1 MSKLAAIV
9 CVDDDPAIRDSLE
22 IELKKT
28 VGDDY
33 LIEIAED
40 GKEALEVC
48 QELLENEH
56 EIALV
61 ISDCIMPGLKGDELL
76 KRIHALSP
84 KTLKIMLTGQ
94 AELEQVSNAI
104 KYARLYRYIA
114 KPWQSEDIRLT
125 ITEALNSYLQKK
137 KLAAFTLELQQK
149 NEALLKLHQEKNEF
163 LGIVA
168 HDLKTPLSAIQMAA
182 DWIEGGYDKL
192 SKEEVVEMASM
203 IATGTRKMF
212 VLIKNLLD
220 VNVIES
226 GKLNLS
232 LRIID
237 LLPILQSLV
246 NGYTKFAKAKN
257 INVQFQWL
265 EKQYPALVDENI
277 VSQVLDN
284 LISNAIKYSP
294 HNKNIYVR
302 ISKNET
308 DTRCEIQDE
317 GPGLSEKDQQQLFG
331 KFARLTP
338 KPTGEEYSTGLG
350 LFIVKKWV
358 NAMNGKVWCESQ
370 LGKGSTFTVTFPV
383 GV

>member
-1 MSKLAAIV
+1 MSKQVIV
-9 CVDDDPAIRDSLE
+9 CVDDEPTILDSLE

-28 VGDDY
+28 VDDEY
-33 LIEIAED
+33 IIEMAENAE
-40 GKEALEVC
+40 EALEVC
-48 QELLENEH
+48 EELLENDH

-61 ISDCIMPGLKGDELL
+61 ISDYIMPGMKGDKLL

-94 AELEQVSNAI
+94 TELEPVSNAI
-104 KYARLYRYIA
+104 KYARLYRYIK

-125 ITEALNSYLQKK
+125 ITEALNSYLQEK

-149 NEALLKLHQEKNEF
+149 NEALLKLNQEKNEF

-168 HDLKTPLSAIQMAA
+168 HDLKNPLSAIHMAA
-182 DWIEGGYDKL
+182 DWIENDYDKL

-203 IATGTRKMF
+203 ISVGTRKMF
-212 VLIKNLLD
+212 SLIKNLLD

-232 LRIID
+232 LSIIN

-246 NGYTKFAKAKN
+246 NRYTKFAKAKN
-257 INVQFQWL
+257 IKVQFQWL

-294 HNKNIYVR
+294 HNKKVYVR

-308 DTRCEIQDE
+308 STRCEIQDE
-317 GPGLSEKDQQQLFG
+317 GPGLSEEDQQQLFG

-358 NAMNGKVWCESQ
+358 KAMNGKVWCESQ
-370 LGKGSTFTVTFPV
+370 LGKGSTFTVTFPL